1 MSRRKAIAN
10 GCTTQEI
17 NGENISTGFVET
29 DDEET
34 FMNNLF
40 EKEDDANSQ
49 VKQPELQDVEN
60 NSESEESDTT
70 LDSRKRIVPVNS
82 TPKFV
87 ENKRKKLKKQLSAKQ
102 RDMVLMN
109 AAKKEIDL
117 KTSIPHGLLESNK
130 GINSAMSEMAD
141 SIRSLGT
148 GLVQGFG
155 LLAQALSQNQQQQH
169 HPAFGNFGVNY
180 QPLAGFPNTQYH
192 SQHINHQWVATQSQQ
207 SESGGT
213 DKGYVTLE

>member
-1 MSRRKAIAN
+1 M
-10 GCTTQEI
+10 
-17 NGENISTGFVET
+17 ET

-34 FMNNLF
+34 FMNSLF

-49 VKQPELQDVEN
+49 VKQPGLQDVEN
-60 NSESEESDTT
+60 NSESEESDTI

-87 ENKRKKLKKQLSAKQ
+87 NNKRKKLEKQLSAKQ

-117 KTSIPHGLLESNK
+117 KTSIAHGLLESNK
-130 GINSAMSEMAD
+130 GINSAMSKMAD
-141 SIRSLGT
+141 SISSLGT

-155 LLAQALSQNQQQQH
+155 LLAQALSQNQQQQQQQQQQN

-192 SQHINHQWVATQSQQ
+192 SQHINHQRVATQSQQ
-207 SESGGT
+207 SKSGGA